1 MSHTL
6 VATLMKA
13 KTGSPISKLILLK
26 LADNADVHGR
36 CFPSYQYLALYCEVS
51 LRTVKEHIKRLEE
64 QGFLELV
71 HRFDKRG
78 RQRSNLYQ
86 LYTPAHLHVELG
98 DARTVDQAVDE
109 ANTSPTPRAATAPRI
124 SQLKGNKEGYR
135 QAAPPLRAVDKLVSE
150 YHAKGQTHPFEE
162 RIQGLIKARKR
173 SRADEKNKGEEAS

>member
-86 LYTPAHLHVELG
+86 LYTPAHLHVELDG
-98 DARTVDQAVDE
+98 TSTGEE
-109 ANTSPTPRAATAPRI
+109 AKSSPSPRAATAPRI
-124 SQLKGNKEGYR
+124 SQLEINKEGYR
-135 QAAPPLRAVDKLVSE
+135 QAAPPLRAVDKLVRE
-150 YHAKGQTHPFEE
+150 YHAKGQPHPFEE

-173 SRADEKNKGEEAS
+173 SRADEQKKGEETS

>member
-98 DARTVDQAVDE
+98 DERTVDE
-109 ANTSPTPRAATAPRI
+109 ANASPSPRAAAAPRI
-124 SQLKGNKEGYR
+124 SQLKSNKEGYR
-135 QAAPPLRAVDKLVSE
+135 QAAPPLRAVDKLVKE

-173 SRADEKNKGEEAS
+173 SRADEYANERKKGEEAS

>member
-1 MSHTL
+1 M
-6 VATLMKA
+6 
-13 KTGSPISKLILLK
+13 
-26 LADNADVHGR
+26 
-36 CFPSYQYLALYCEVS
+36 S

-98 DARTVDQAVDE
+98 DARTFDEVVDE
-109 ANTSPTPRAATAPRI
+109 TNASPSPRAATAPRI
-124 SQLKGNKEGYR
+124 SQLKSNKEGYR
-135 QAAPPLRAVDKLVSE
+135 QAAPPQRAVDKLVSE

-173 SRADEKNKGEEAS
+173 SRADEQKKREETS